1 MKKVALLTM
10 FLLGALLIYTPQVSA
25 QEVYAVTE
33 THPSS
38 GKITDHYII
47 TETIQEQGPAF
58 GVGVHSVGKN
68 YSHNDYWNV
77 MYAYINGKWN
87 WVMNG
92 NLALSIPIDKIDE
105 PMLRSVIYGIFKTAR
120 EYM

>member
-1 MKKVALLTM
+1 MKKFALLTM
-10 FLLGALLIYTPQVSA
+10 FLLGTLLIYTPQVSA

-33 THPSS
+33 ENG
-38 GKITDHYII
+38 GKITDHYVM
-47 TETIQEQGPAF
+47 TETIQEKGPAF
-58 GVGVHSVGKN
+58 GVGVHAVGKN

-87 WVMNG
+87 WVPAG
-92 NLALSIPIDKIDE
+92 NLALAIPINKIDE